1 MYGQT
6 NIVDS
11 SFVKDREHN
20 LNKLSSDDMYL
31 KDATSLRMSEIGYQ
45 SKAQKSLDIKYNS
58 LDNFLKEIKK
68 AITIP
73 FSEFSNK
80 GLKDSQG
87 DYQQISDGIIQI
99 ENEYY
104 DSIRPKRSSY
114 NNYRPFDL
122 LKNFGIEYLEIRG
135 IDISPNVITGMSEH
149 HIRFIDLF
157 LIYCL
162 VSPSDKIDANEK
174 KTIDDNEH
182 KAIYKGRNEN
192 TVISYKGLDMRIDE
206 AKNLLMDD
214 LKFLAEMFEDSD
226 KYFESI
232 EYLLSESKGSLSENG
247 FHDTGLAK
255 AKSNTESLRADYDQN
270 INSIKI
276 EAELSL
282 EKLNNIPK
290 NSKEEM
296 DIYVG
301 NYNSNL

>member
-1 MYGQT
+1 M
-6 NIVDS
+6 
-11 SFVKDREHN
+11 
-20 LNKLSSDDMYL
+20 DD
-31 KDATSLRMSEIGYQ
+31 
-45 SKAQKSLDIKYNS
+45 
-58 LDNFLKEIKK
+58 FLKEIKK

-73 FSEFSNK
+73 FSEFSIK

-114 NNYRPFDL
+114 NNYRPYDL
-122 LKNFGIEYLEIRG
+122 LNNFGIEYLEIRG
-135 IDISPNVITGMSEH
+135 IDISPNEITGMSEH

-162 VSPSDKIDANEK
+162 VSPSDKIDASEK
-174 KTIDDNEH
+174 KIIDRNEH
-182 KAIYKGRNEN
+182 KAIYQGRNEN
-192 TVISYKGLDMRIDE
+192 TVISYKGLDMNIHE

-214 LKFLAEMFEDSD
+214 LKLLAEMFEDSD

-232 EYLLSESKGSLSENG
+232 EYILAESKGSFLTSR

-255 AKSNTESLRADYDQN
+255 AKSNTENLRADYDQN

-290 NSKEEM
+290 NSKDEM